1 MDRLQLFD
9 LIMKVS
15 VSQFQSSPD
24 VQANLAIVLNHI
36 EAASAQKARLIVF
49 PEASMVAFQ
58 STRDELRMHAEQSS
72 QAFVQQVALAARRHG
87 MDVFIGVYEPSGE
100 VRSSNIFI
108 HINARG
114 EIAGRYDK
122 VHLYDAF
129 SFQESSKNR
138 PADLKPGHEEVYVAE
153 VDGMKFGLLNCYD
166 LRFPEIARIAIDK
179 GAHALIYGAGWIAG
193 SLKELHWASL
203 LRARAI
209 ENTCF
214 VLASCQPPP
223 ESVGMSMILDAG
235 GLTLAGVAGKQG
247 IGCATIDLE
256 RLEEVRQALPCLQH
270 RRYHIAADANAA
282 QRIEPLSTLE
292 VKNHV

>member
-1 MDRLQLFD
+1 
-9 LIMKVS
+9 MKVS
-15 VSQFQSSPD
+15 VSQFQSSRD
-24 VQANLAIVLNHI
+24 VQANLAIVLSHI
-36 EAASAQKARLIVF
+36 EDAAAQSARLIVF
-49 PEASMVAFQ
+49 PEASMVAF
-58 STRDELRMHAEQSS
+58 SSSRDELRVHAEQSS
-72 QAFVQQVALAARRHG
+72 AAFLQQITLAAERHCI
-87 MDVFIGVYEPSGE
+87 DVFIGVYEPSGE

-108 HINARG
+108 HVNARG

-138 PADLKPGHEEVYVAE
+138 PATLKPDHGEVYVAE

-166 LRFPEIARIAIDK
+166 LRFPEMARIAIDK

-193 SLKELHWASL
+193 SLKELHWESL

-247 IGCATIDLE
+247 IGYATIDLE
-256 RLEEVRQALPCLQH
+256 RLDEVREALPCLQH
-270 RRYHIAADANAA
+270 RRYHIATASNLPHA
-282 QRIEPLSTLE
+282 IEPLSKFE
-292 VKNHV
+292 GQNHV

>member
-1 MDRLQLFD
+1 MSLFQYGD
-9 LIMKVS
+9 NIMKVS
-15 VSQFQSSPD
+15 VSQFQSSSD
-24 VQANLAIVLNHI
+24 VQSNLAIVLSHI
-36 EAASAQKARLIVF
+36 EEAAAQKARLIVF
-49 PEASMVAFQ
+49 PEASMVAF
-58 STRDELRMHAEQSS
+58 SSSRDELRTHAENAAA
-72 QAFVQQVALAARRHG
+72 AFLQKITLAASHHG
-87 MDVFIGVYEPSGE
+87 IDVFIGVYEPSGE
-100 VRSSNIFI
+100 ARSSNIFV
-108 HINARG
+108 HINSHG
-114 EIAGRYDK
+114 KIAGRYDK

-138 PADLKPGHEEVYVAE
+138 PADLKPDHDEVYVAE

-193 SLKELHWASL
+193 SLKELHWESL

-223 ESVGMSMILDAG
+223 ESVGMSMILDAS

-247 IGCATIDLE
+247 IGCAIIDLE
-256 RLEEVRQALPCLQH
+256 RLDEVRQTLPCLQH
-270 RRYHIAADANAA
+270 RRYRIASHATTREAVAPSSQLDG
-282 QRIEPLSTLE
+282 E
-292 VKNHV
+292 KHD

>member
-1 MDRLQLFD
+1 
-9 LIMKVS
+9 MKVS

-24 VQANLAIVLNHI
+24 VQANLAIVLSHI
-36 EAASAQKARLIVF
+36 EEASAQKARLIVF

-58 STRDELRMHAEQSS
+58 SSRDELRTHAEQSS
-72 QAFVQQVALAARRHG
+72 QAFVKQVALAARHHA
-87 MDVFIGVYEPSGE
+87 MDVFIGIYEPSGE
-100 VRSSNIFI
+100 ARSSNIFV
-108 HINARG
+108 HINAQG

-138 PADLKPGHEEVYVAE
+138 PADLKPNHGEVYVAE

-193 SLKELHWASL
+193 SLKELHWETL
-203 LRARAI
+203 LKARAI

-235 GLTLAGVAGKQG
+235 GLTLAGVADKQAVG
-247 IGCATIDLE
+247 YATIDLE
-256 RLEEVRQALPCLQH
+256 RLDEVRRALPCLQH
-270 RRYHIAADANAA
+270 RRYHLAEDNNPAHSV
-282 QRIEPLSTLE
+282 EPSSQYE
-292 VKNHV
+292 VKSHV

>member
-1 MDRLQLFD
+1 
-9 LIMKVS
+9 MKVS
-15 VSQFQSSPD
+15 VSQFQSSHD
-24 VQANLAIVLNHI
+24 VQANLAIVLSHI
-36 EAASAQKARLIVF
+36 EEAAAQQARLIVF
-49 PEASMVAFQ
+49 PEASMVAFH
-58 STRDELRMHAEQSS
+58 SSRDELRAHAENAAA
-72 QAFVQQVALAARRHG
+72 AFVHHIALAARLHG
-87 MDVFIGVYEPSGE
+87 LDVFIGIYEPSGE

-108 HINARG
+108 HIDAQG
-114 EIAGRYDK
+114 QIAGRYDK

-129 SFQESSKNR
+129 SFQESAKNR
-138 PADLKPGHEEVYVAE
+138 PADLKPNHDEVYVAE

-235 GLTLAGVAGKQG
+235 GLTLAGVARKQG

-256 RLEEVRQALPCLQH
+256 RLDEVRQALPCLQH
-270 RRYHIAADANAA
+270 RRYHIATNDKAPHVV
-282 QRIEPLSTLE
+282 EPSNRLE
-292 VKNHV
+292 GENHV